1 MITKTQE
8 NSYQHAFKN
17 HLIELGMDLVENSD
31 LWTVKWF
38 DWRSKSFIEKND
50 ITEIRLNFDYLSLN
64 FEMREVKIIERE
76 LYYSS
81 YLFENERCER
91 LLFSGLVLGF
101 GFGASIEVNLRIN
114 SLIDVGNELISL
126 SIFDFKDLATIFPI
140 LIDFEAGNESIYL
153 NKLKHII
160 ESNLKVFSSDR
171 TLERTLWFDESPLF
185 SLSNLQTEDSKLNK
199 IIDQMMKENLPII
212 IWSIYSD
219 FESSILYNTE
229 EKLSPEGLEL
239 IRSGLNYYNSFLKVH
254 SAEIK
259 KIKKSDESMNSLRFA
274 IGLAFAG
281 SFLGKKLPLEAWS
294 FVIDSFVNSKGEIN
308 IGFIEKLILKKSKL
322 TNLNYETLEFLNND
336 KRLKVEFISTFLIGL
351 SDAFY
356 KLKGFKLKVVSV
368 FPYPHQAKKSEI
380 TTGLTPILFKTIMD
394 SNRQSF
400 NFDSIFY
407 ANNLMGKSFNSLSGE
422 VSSAIKEVM
431 DSDYFTFIDPKITSY
446 FEGSILD

>member
-1 MITKTQE
+1 MIRKIQAK
-8 NSYQHAFKN
+8 SYQHAFKN
-17 HLIELGMDLVENSD
+17 YLMELGSDLVENSD

-91 LLFSGLVLGF
+91 ILFSGLVLGF
-101 GFGASIEVNLRIN
+101 GFGASIDFNSRIN

-140 LIDFEAGNESIYL
+140 LIDFEARNESIYL

-160 ESNLKVFSSDR
+160 KSNLKVFSSDR

-212 IWSIYSD
+212 IRSIYSD

-229 EKLSPEGLEL
+229 EKLSHEGLEL

-259 KIKKSDESMNSLRFA
+259 KSDELMNSLSFA

-281 SFLGKKLPLEAWS
+281 SFLGRKLPLEAWS
-294 FVIDSFVNSKGEIN
+294 FIIDSFVNSKGEIN
-308 IGFIEKLILKKSKL
+308 IGFIEKLIFKKSKL
-322 TNLNYETLEFLNND
+322 ANLNYETLEFLNND
-336 KRLKVEFISTFLIGL
+336 EKLKIEYLSTFLIGL
-351 SDAFY
+351 NDAFY
-356 KLKGFKLKVVSV
+356 KLKGSKLKVVSV

-380 TTGLTPILFKTIMD
+380 TTSLTPILFKTIMD

-407 ANNLMGKSFNSLSGE
+407 ANNLMSKSFNSLSDE

-431 DSDYFTFIDPKITSY
+431 NSNYFTFIDPKIESY
-446 FEGSILD
+446 FEGGEMD